1 MRHVSD
7 KNEGFL
13 GAKQYPP
20 GTFTSSSRVRGNVTV
35 AMRFVRAH
43 YGPLH
48 ALECID
54 FKKIVFQP
62 FSGKLPVVQEEPS
75 TRLRPLP
82 DLTAS

>member
-54 FKKIVFQP
+54 FEQFCLSATFYQWCKGSRLHVF
-62 FSGKLPVVQEEPS
+62 V
-75 TRLRPLP
+75 P